1 MLKKKKMS
9 LCPLLFPQSW
19 GRLWLLRISGRQLM
33 LFTTRWAEELADG
46 NRMAVKEKRALTDGA
61 LTPFCVSVFGGG
73 RKERR
78 ELQDGRIGLQSSKV
92 FILMPSLVTTYYL
105 SSHMTE
111 EKSSRK
117 QREDKRKNSVN
128 MYNYKFTTL

>member
-1 MLKKKKMS
+1 
-9 LCPLLFPQSW
+9 
-19 GRLWLLRISGRQLM
+19 M